1 MSEMVKHVADALA
14 QSFRD
19 TVARV
24 SGESWEETGVT
35 LPSKEVFERYARAA
49 IAAMRDPT
57 ARMIYVGEGY
67 CDFVLPPGLDNTGDG
82 RRKEFRMGWQAAIDE
97 ALK

>member
-1 MSEMVKHVADALA
+1 MSEMVDRVAEALA

-24 SGESWEETGVT
+24 SGTSWEETGVT
-35 LPSKEVFERYARAA
+35 LPSKEVFERYAGAA
-49 IAAMRDPT
+49 ITAMREPT
-57 ARMIYVGEGY
+57 QAMLERGRGAGWHGGIEGY
-67 CDFVLPPGLDNTGDG
+67 WPAEEESAKALFCD
-82 RRKEFRMGWQAAIDE
+82 MIDE